1 MARDEALVRLAAA
14 ARELADSVVLTAV
27 DGRELEQAANQLE
40 AINARLRSHLGNNP
54 PRPDLG
60 PDGRMRALG
69 NPVIGEANPVAPPL
83 TVATAPDGTARAGFE
98 LGDVYEGPPG
108 LVHGG
113 ICALILD
120 HLLGSAG
127 GAGGNPGMTANL
139 SLRFRRPTP
148 LHAPLTARAWTEGV
162 EGRQTRLAGEITRS
176 DGRATVEASGLFIMP
191 AWAVEMAE

>member
-14 ARELADSVVLTAV
+14 ARELAGSVVLTAV
-27 DGRELEQAANQLE
+27 GETELEQATEQLE
-40 AINARLRSHLGNNP
+40 AVNARLRRRLGETP

-60 PDGRMRALG
+60 PGGRMRALG
-69 NPVIGEANPVAPPL
+69 NPVIGEANPLAPPL
-83 TVATAPDGTARAGFE
+83 DVDTGPDGTARVSFE

-127 GAGGNPGMTANL
+127 GAGGNPGMTADL

-148 LHAPLTARAWTEGV
+148 LRAPLTARAWTEGV
-162 EGRQTRLAGEITRS
+162 EGRQTHLAGEITRS
-176 DGRATVEASGLFIMP
+176 DGRTTVEASGLFIMP